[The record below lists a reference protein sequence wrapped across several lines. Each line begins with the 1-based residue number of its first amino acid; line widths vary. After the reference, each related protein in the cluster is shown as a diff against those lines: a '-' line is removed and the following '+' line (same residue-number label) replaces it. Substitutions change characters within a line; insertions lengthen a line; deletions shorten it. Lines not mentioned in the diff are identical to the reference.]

1 MKPIGEKLKRIRV
14 DNGLTIEALIERLN
28 KNYNLNISKSMVS
41 RWENGHSEPINTF
54 VAAYAKEFGIDMNYL
69 VGIKGIE
76 FAKLPKRTIKIPVV
90 GSVPAGVP
98 IEALENILYEV
109 ELDYDVAKSGEH
121 FGLVIEGD
129 SMAPQI
135 MDKDLVIVRC
145 QPSIESG
152 EIAVVYINGYNATCK
167 RVLLTET
174 GIILQPINPNYLP
187 QAFTWQETESLPVRV
202 VGKVIESRR
211 SF

>member
-129 SMAPQI
+129 SSVPFLCKRGSQPN
-135 MDKDLVIVRC
+135 VVC
-145 QPSIESG
+145 VFQTPSIYRDE
-152 EIAVVYINGYNATCK
+152 K
-167 RVLLTET
+167 RRGAGSHL
-174 GIILQPINPNYLP
+174 G
-187 QAFTWQETESLPVRV
+187 
-202 VGKVIESRR
+202 
-211 SF
+211 